1 MVLQD
6 TLNKIG
12 IGATGV
18 VGSEIIEPA
27 MQAVSIQLTDWSSA
41 LTQVIIALAT
51 VVSLFRKKKG
61 K

>member
-1 MVLQD
+1 MISLD
-6 TLNKIG
+6 TLQKIG

-18 VGSEIIEPA
+18 AGSNISASIIET
-27 MQAVSIQLTDWSSA
+27 VSVPIQDWTSA

-51 VVSLFRKKKG
+51 IFSLFKKKG

>member
-1 MVLQD
+1 MQVQD

-12 IGATGV
+12 IGAAGF
-18 VGSEIIEPA
+18 VGSEVIEPA
-27 MQAVSIQLTDWSSA
+27 MQAVSIPLTDWSSA

-51 VVSLFRKKKG
+51 VISLFRKKKG

>member
-1 MVLQD
+1 MALQD

-18 VGSEIIEPA
+18 VGAEIIEPA
-27 MQAVSIQLTDWSSA
+27 MQAVSIPLTDWSSA